1 MDDLID
7 ERQVSDGLVRL
18 KRIVTLKSSRPVVSI
33 AMSNQIEDDEI
44 EQQKLR
50 DALIEFAVSQGMVG
64 DDYGGEHGEA
74 GSRDQDAPYP
84 ELLQEEFGA
93 ETPREHY
100 EKDAQ
105 ELGVELPDDASG
117 EETAEALMQAEMLGK
132 TGD

>member
-1 MDDLID
+1 
-7 ERQVSDGLVRL
+7 
-18 KRIVTLKSSRPVVSI
+18 
-33 AMSNQIEDDEI
+33 MSNQNGDDEI